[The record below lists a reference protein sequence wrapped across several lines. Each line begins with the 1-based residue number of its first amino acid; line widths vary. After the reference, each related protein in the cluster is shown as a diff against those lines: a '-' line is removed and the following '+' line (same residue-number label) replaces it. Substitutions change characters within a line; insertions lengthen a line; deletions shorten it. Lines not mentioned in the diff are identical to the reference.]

1 MKSLALGLDRK
12 QALELRG
19 EGFDFV
25 KNAEILETEYKHIP
39 RNRKFD
45 LDLHRPFIDDFVLQ
59 CSCGGKMERVP
70 EVFDCWFESG
80 SMPYA
85 SNHYPYG
92 DIKKFDPRGNLLK
105 KPVGYPARFI
115 AEGLDQT
122 RGWFYSMIVLGTS
135 LFGKSPYE
143 NVVVNGTVLAENGEK
158 MSKRLKNYPDPLYVV
173 DKYGADSLRYYLLSS
188 PVVHAED
195 LKFSEKGVDEVS
207 KKVISR
213 LDNVLS
219 FYKLYQS
226 GNDGH
231 ITKSSNVLDL
241 WILKRLSETIK
252 NIGQSLEKYEL
263 DRASRPILVFI
274 EDLSVWYLR
283 RSRDRFKSDNKK
295 DRDYALNT
303 TRIVLVEFSKAI
315 APFLPFYAEY
325 LYKEAGGKLESVHLE
340 TWPNFKVNTEDKLL
354 EKMEKTRA
362 ITSTALEKRAKANIK
377 TRQPLSKI
385 TLKDKTFSD
394 ERFLSIIKDEV
405 NVKEIVFDI
414 KLESDLILDTE
425 ITEALKEEGTVR
437 DIIRAIQEARKNNSL
452 TIKDVA
458 FVTIDC
464 NLELKNAIEKNKEK
478 IIKSTLTSEIK
489 FENLEGVPTIETDV
503 GPLRIKFSKN

>member
-1 MKSLALGLDRK
+1 
-12 QALELRG
+12 
-19 EGFDFV
+19 
-25 KNAEILETEYKHIP
+25 
-39 RNRKFD
+39 
-45 LDLHRPFIDDFVLQ
+45 
-59 CSCGGKMERVP
+59 
-70 EVFDCWFESG
+70 
-80 SMPYA
+80 
-85 SNHYPYG
+85 
-92 DIKKFDPRGNLLK
+92 
-105 KPVGYPARFI
+105 
-115 AEGLDQT
+115 
-122 RGWFYSMIVLGTS
+122 
-135 LFGKSPYE
+135 
-143 NVVVNGTVLAENGEK
+143 
-158 MSKRLKNYPDPLYVV
+158 
-173 DKYGADSLRYYLLSS
+173 
-188 PVVHAED
+188 
-195 LKFSEKGVDEVS
+195 
-207 KKVISR
+207 
-213 LDNVLS
+213 
-219 FYKLYQS
+219 
-226 GNDGH
+226 
-231 ITKSSNVLDL
+231 
-241 WILKRLSETIK
+241 LKRLSETIK

-263 DRASRPILVFI
+263 DRASRPILAFI

-283 RSRDRFKSDNKK
+283 RSRDRFKSENKK

-354 EKMEKTRA
+354 ERMEKTRA

-385 TLKDKTFSD
+385 ILKDKTFSD

-503 GPLRIKFSKN
+503 GPLRIMFSKN